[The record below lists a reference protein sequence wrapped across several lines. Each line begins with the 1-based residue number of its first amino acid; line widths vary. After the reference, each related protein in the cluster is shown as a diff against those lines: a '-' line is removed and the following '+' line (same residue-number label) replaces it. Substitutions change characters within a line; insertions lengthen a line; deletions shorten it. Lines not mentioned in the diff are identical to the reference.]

1 MGKIQPKTLRREEGS
16 ALIESVLTLPL
27 MLLLL
32 AGIIQFGFLFNAKVA
47 VNSASFE
54 AARQATTSL
63 SPAATAVTVAE
74 NYAGGSLPGW
84 KIGERLEVA
93 VSTAGGVGDSVTVR
107 VSYQV
112 PLFFEH
118 LLPITTTGGVM
129 KVSGWSTMYIEER
142 P

>member
-1 MGKIQPKTLRREEGS
+1 MGEEAKTITTERGS

-27 MLLLL
+27 ILLLL

-54 AARQATTSL
+54 AARQATASL
-63 SPAATAVTVAE
+63 SPAVTAVRVAE

-84 KIGERLEVA
+84 KIGERLEVV

-118 LLPITTTGGVM
+118 LLPLTTTGGVL